1 MKWKWKWYTDNVTM
15 HDGTISA
22 DALKSIGT
30 QSLSNS
36 STKHKHDIVIYSTW
50 VKNWKQPK
58 IIFHLSNHYHKIG
71 FDSSKG

>member
-1 MKWKWKWYTDNVTM
+1 MKMKMIYRQCHKSM

-36 STKHKHDIVIYSTW
+36 STKHKHDIVIYST
-50 VKNWKQPK
+50 
-58 IIFHLSNHYHKIG
+58 
-71 FDSSKG
+71 